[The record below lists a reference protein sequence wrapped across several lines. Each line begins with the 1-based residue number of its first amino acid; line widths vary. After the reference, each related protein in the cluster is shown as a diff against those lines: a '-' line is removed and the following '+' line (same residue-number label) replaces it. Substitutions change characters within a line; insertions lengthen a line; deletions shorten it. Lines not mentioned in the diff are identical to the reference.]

1 MRVLL
6 CAIVALP
13 LVLFG
18 IENADNTNTANQKT
32 LDLKDSKSD
41 KGDFKDKKDSKDS
54 SESHE
59 SAKDSAQ
66 DSTQDSTKSPKSAQ
80 DSHKSSAES
89 SAESPKDSLDSQS
102 ITKTTKEESGWMLG
116 VGFLMGG
123 SIGEANSPLSAY
135 LSNGSKPF
143 YYGAEV
149 LLGHKTFFG
158 DGLFGMRLYIDY
170 NYRKSRGL
178 EMTSHILGLN
188 IDTLWNF
195 TQGEVFKIGMLLGV
209 RSGIG
214 FGRFNGCIVY
224 DGEEYCGGN
233 LDIEWSADLNIGA
246 RFVIYDH
253 NAFELLLQPR
263 FGLWVLSGKNSMY
276 GIVRYVYTF

>member
-18 IENADNTNTANQKT
+18 VENADNTNTANQKT

-158 DGLFGMRLYIDY
+158 DSGIFGMRLYLDY
-170 NYRKSRGL
+170 NYRKTRG
-178 EMTSHILGLN
+178 TAISAHFLGLN

-195 TQGEVFKIGMLLGV
+195 TQSEVFKIGMLLGV

-214 FGRFNGCIVY
+214 YGLGNVNK
-224 DGEEYCGGN
+224 GEV
-233 LDIEWSADLNIGA
+233 DVDWTADLNIGA

-263 FGLWVLSGKNSMY
+263 FGLWVLEGKNSMY
-276 GIVRYVYTF
+276 GIIRYVYTF